1 MVRKLNRGEPP
12 VGFTFGTLVAG
23 CAVLTVFGWSDIRAT
38 DWANLPAIV
47 WIGLLYVA
55 ICASAATFVLLQ
67 YATLLLPSA
76 KVMAYTY
83 LTPSWVIIWQIALGQ
98 PAPGLLVLLGI
109 GLTILALVLLLKG
122 DDLRRADRQ
131 PVPR

>member
-1 MVRKLNRGEPP
+1 M
-12 VGFTFGTLVAG
+12 VAG

-47 WIGLLYVA
+47 WIGLFYVA

-98 PAPGLLVLLGI
+98 PAPGLLVLVGI

-122 DDLRRADRQ
+122 DDLGMARQ
-131 PVPR
+131 QTAPD